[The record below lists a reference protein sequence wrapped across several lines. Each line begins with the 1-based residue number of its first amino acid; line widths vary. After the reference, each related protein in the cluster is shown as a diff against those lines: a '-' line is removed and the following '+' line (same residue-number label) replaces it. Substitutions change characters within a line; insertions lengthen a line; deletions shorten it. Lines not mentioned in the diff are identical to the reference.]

1 METVTLFEW
10 FVGAIFVGVNA
21 YRRYNTPSSNRA
33 TTTFENFNTFFIF
46 YLITVLS
53 LYVFF
58 GALFD
63 SSPET
68 VGSLYGLMTGQI
80 NASLPGELSKLSAPM
95 LSALFLTTLLPS
107 LPWLSRYDQALLRKF
122 WERGHIPNHVQKMAA
137 VMRRAPF
144 NFSPSQN
151 KHLRKL
157 CESLSIDL
165 QALDL
170 KQCDKLD
177 YHWARLNVLL
187 ESIAEWKQ
195 DDLGRL
201 RNFMK
206 ENAEEFN
213 QLVSSLEYINSEFA
227 ELKAEKLDEKILSKI
242 ERMLNKTV
250 FESFRDTTVFVAKAV
265 CIAELSESGRSSRI
279 SQLGFEGGSQGRDR
293 LSAGQISGALLAIL
307 VTFLAVS
314 VMQELAKPVD
324 FRRFGNVGFMTFL
337 MLFTYG
343 AALVI
348 ALDLKCRVGM
358 GYNELTRQRTWSAYV
373 WVGLITGLS
382 WLLVTFSYRYI
393 LNMLSGIES
402 DVNLERVMTDIG
414 WSYPYALQSLALAV
428 SISWIL
434 DYHQS
439 QGLSGRL
446 TSKQRLFDMSIA
458 MVALAVVSVI
468 AYLWMEGLGW
478 FEGVGTKDEA
488 YRGRISLGWTVA
500 KGVAVAAVVGWLVP
514 MWFNL
519 NRLRAPDQIAGRLI
533 MMNKTGL
540 SKEIRNLE
548 PDELIS
554 VVAAVS
560 ATVAAV
566 DNDVSRNEKDVYQII
581 CSHLAGLPSS
591 DVDVDAAEKEFDAC
605 FELIEKDELALD
617 KKLGLLS
624 DLPLLSA
631 LMPYIASSIAFADGV
646 YLQQEREMVEQI
658 QEKVAAAVKVYS

>member
-10 FVGAIFVGVNA
+10 IVGAVFVGVNA
-21 YRRYNTPSSNRA
+21 YRRYNTPASNRA
-33 TTTFENFNTFFIF
+33 TTTFENFNTFFFF
-46 YLITVLS
+46 YLVTVLIT
-53 LYVFF
+53 YVVF

-80 NASLPGELSKLSAPM
+80 NATLPEELSRLSAPM

-107 LPWLSRYDQALLRKF
+107 LPWLSRYDKAILRKF

-144 NFSPSQN
+144 NFSPGQK

-157 CESLSIDL
+157 CETLSIDS

-170 KQCDKLD
+170 KQYDALD

-195 DDLGRL
+195 DDMARL
-201 RNFMK
+201 SGFMK
-206 ENAEEFN
+206 DNLEEFN
-213 QLVSSLEYINSEFA
+213 KLVESLEYINSEFA
-227 ELKAEKLDEKILSKI
+227 ELKAEKLDEKVLSKI
-242 ERMLNKTV
+242 ERMLNKTI
-250 FESFRDTTVFVAKAV
+250 FEVFRDATVFVAKAA
-265 CIAELSESGRSSRI
+265 CIAELTESGRSSRI

-293 LSAGQISGALLAIL
+293 LSSGQISRALLGIL
-307 VTFLAVS
+307 VIFLLVS
-314 VMQELAKPVD
+314 VMQELFKPAEY
-324 FRRFGNVGFMTFL
+324 RRFGNVGFMTFL

-343 AALVI
+343 AALII
-348 ALDLKCRVGM
+348 ALDLKCRAGM

-373 WVGLITGLS
+373 WIGFITGLS

-393 LNMLSGIES
+393 LNMLSGVGSEA
-402 DVNLERVMTDIG
+402 NWQMVMTAIG

-439 QGLSGRL
+439 LGLSGRL
-446 TSKQRLFDMSIA
+446 TRKQRLFDMGIA
-458 MVALAVVSVI
+458 MAALALVSVI

-478 FEGVGTKDEA
+478 FEGYGTKDIA

-500 KGVAVAAVVGWLVP
+500 KGVAVAAVVAWLVP

-519 NRLRAPDQIAGRLI
+519 NRLKAPDQIAGRLI
-533 MMNKTGL
+533 AMNKAGL

-554 VVAAVS
+554 VVAAVA
-560 ATVAAV
+560 ATVASL
-566 DNDVSRNEKDVYQII
+566 DSDVSRSEKDVYQII

-591 DVDVDAAEKEFDAC
+591 DVDVDVAEKEFDRC
-605 FELIEKDELALD
+605 IDLIEKDGLDLD
-617 KKLGLLS
+617 KKLSLLNG
-624 DLPLLSA
+624 LPLLSS
-631 LMPYIASSIAFADGV
+631 LMPFIASSVAFADGV
-646 YLQQEREMVEQI
+646 YLKDERLMVEKI
-658 QEKVAAAVKVYS
+658 QKKVAGEAISYG

>member
-157 CESLSIDL
+157 CESLSINL

-314 VMQELAKPVD
+314 VAQELAKPVD

-446 TSKQRLFDMSIA
+446 TSKQRLLDMSIA
-458 MVALAVVSVI
+458 MAALAVVSVI

>member
-314 VMQELAKPVD
+314 VTQELAKPVD

-446 TSKQRLFDMSIA
+446 TSKQRLLDMSIA
-458 MVALAVVSVI
+458 MAALAVVSVI